1 MRYFSVCLLAIAAAL
16 VGTGTSA
23 MAQRAG
29 AYVLAPGPSG
39 LEFGLYAAPFSRDS
53 DVQFFFALE
62 VGRHAHVAPVVIH
75 APAPRLHKKQL
86 KRHRK
91 YHRKLAR
98 LENRRQREAF
108 RRHERTHRLALDRR
122 LELER
127 DHRKAER
134 RAIKR
139 ARKLERD
146 FERDARRGYRVRSR
160 H

>member
-1 MRYFSVCLLAIAAAL
+1 MRYFIVCLLAIAAL

-29 AYVLAPGPSG
+29 AYVLAPGPSW

-53 DVQFFFALE
+53 DVQVFFVLE
-62 VGRHAHVAPVVIH
+62 VGQHAHVAPAVIYR
-75 APAPRLHKKQL
+75 PAPLTKKQL

-91 YHRKLAR
+91 YHQRLAKLERK
-98 LENRRQREAF
+98 RQRQVF
-108 RRHERTHRLALDRR
+108 KRHQRAHRLV
-122 LELER
+122 LEHHLEFER
-127 DHRKAER
+127 DHRKAEK

-139 ARKLERD
+139 ARKLERE
-146 FERDARRGYRVRSR
+146 FERNARRAYRVGSR